1 MTSCVITVLGTTHPT
16 ASVALD
22 LTAARPLYT
31 YTFHLHLQNTHATDV
46 RILVCSFPPV
56 AEGLAPPPPEL

>member
-1 MTSCVITVLGTTHPT
+1 MANISE
-16 ASVALD
+16 LD
-22 LTAARPLYT
+22 LQNLRHLIAAHPLYT
-31 YTFHLHLQNTHATDV
+31 YTFHLHLQNTHAMGV